1 VAPDLAVEVLSPT
14 DRAGELA
21 HKVGEY
27 LAVGV
32 RLLWVIDP
40 EKGTGVVY
48 RPGAPPRI
56 VRKDGALDG
65 ADVVPGFSCP
75 LAGLFD

>member
-1 VAPDLAVEVLSPT
+1 LKPENLFVTT
-14 DRAGELA
+14 DGQVNLA

-40 EKGTGVVY
+40 EKGTAVVY
-48 RPGAPPRI
+48 RPGASPRT

-65 ADVVPGFSCP
+65 EDVVPGFSCT